1 LRTPLAVHFTC
12 TLPYTRVTLYALLRG
27 DTGMFDFLHDKIDGA
42 LKKIRGRSG
51 LTAADVEATMKEV
64 RTALLEA
71 DVNFKVA
78 KDFCV
83 RVTEQAVGEKIL
95 KSLSPDQQ
103 IIKLVHDEL
112 ASTMGGEASDLDLR
126 AAPPV
131 VILLVG
137 LQGSGKTTTASKLA
151 RLLRDS
157 YKRSPLLVPADVY
170 RPAAIQQ
177 LKTLGGGLQIPVFNT
192 QPTDTPVD
200 IAIRAR
206 DYAQKNM
213 HDVMIIDTAGRLQID
228 TDLMDEL
235 KNIVGAVAPQEI
247 LLVADA
253 MTGQEAVNV
262 AQGFDQT
269 LSLSGLIL
277 TKLDGDARG
286 GAALSMRAVT
296 GKPIKFIGVGEK
308 SDALEPFHPERMAS
322 RILGMGDVMTLI
334 EKAQQQVTLED
345 AEDLENKFRKGQF
358 SFEDFLSQMKMI
370 RKMGSLSSL
379 MSMIPGLN
387 KLAKQVDPEK
397 QEREFRRLEA
407 IILSMTR
414 EERRNYEIING
425 SRRKR
430 IARGSGTSVEEVNR
444 LIKQFIEMRKVMKQ
458 LINLGPGALGGLFGG
473 GGLGGLG
480 GMFGRR

>member
-1 LRTPLAVHFTC
+1 
-12 TLPYTRVTLYALLRG
+12 
-27 DTGMFDFLHDKIDGA
+27 
-42 LKKIRGRSG
+42 
-51 LTAADVEATMKEV
+51 
-64 RTALLEA
+64 
-71 DVNFKVA
+71 
-78 KDFCV
+78 
-83 RVTEQAVGEKIL
+83 
-95 KSLSPDQQ
+95 
-103 IIKLVHDEL
+103 
-112 ASTMGGEASDLDLR
+112 MGGEAAELDLR

-151 RLLRDS
+151 RLLRDTH
-157 YKRSPLLVPADVY
+157 KRSPLLVPADVY

-192 QPTDTPVD
+192 QPTDKPVD

-206 DYAQKNM
+206 DYAQRNM
-213 HDVMIIDTAGRLQID
+213 LDVMIVDTAGRLQID
-228 TDLMDEL
+228 VDLMNEL
-235 KNIVGAVAPQEI
+235 KNIVAVLAPQEI

-262 AQGFDQT
+262 AQGFDQ
-269 LSLSGLIL
+269 SLALTGLVL

-334 EKAQQQVTLED
+334 ERAQQQVTIED
-345 AEDLENKFRKGQF
+345 AEDLEAKFKKGQF
-358 SFEDFLSQMKMI
+358 TFEDFLSQMKMI
-370 RKMGSLSSL
+370 RKMGSISSI

-387 KLAKQVDPEK
+387 KLAKQVDPER
-397 QEREFRRLEA
+397 QEREFKRLEA
-407 IILSMTR
+407 IVLSMTR

-444 LIKQFIEMRKVMKQ
+444 LIKQFMEMRKVMKQ
-458 LINLGPGALGGLFGG
+458 LMNMGPGALGGLFGG
-473 GGLGGLG
+473 GGMGGLG
-480 GMFGRR
+480 GMFGRK

>member
-1 LRTPLAVHFTC
+1 
-12 TLPYTRVTLYALLRG
+12 
-27 DTGMFDFLHDKIDGA
+27 MFDFLHDKIDGA
-42 LKKIRGRSG
+42 LKKIRGRSS
-51 LTAADVEATMKEV
+51 LTAADVESTMKEV
-64 RTALLEA
+64 RTALLEG

-78 KDFCV
+78 KDLCA
-83 RVTEQAVGEKIL
+83 RVTEKAVGESIL

-103 IIKLVHDEL
+103 IIKLVHEEL
-112 ASTMGGEASDLDLR
+112 TATMGGEAAELNLR
-126 AAPPV
+126 ASPPV
-131 VILLVG
+131 VIILVG

-151 RLLRDS
+151 RLLRDD

-177 LKTLGGGLQIPVFNT
+177 LKTLGANLKIPVFDT
-192 QPTDTPVD
+192 QPTDKPVD

-206 DYAQKNM
+206 DFAQKNVC
-213 HDVMIIDTAGRLQID
+213 DVMILDTAGRLQID
-228 TDLMDEL
+228 TALMDEL
-235 KNIVGAVAPQEI
+235 KQIVAAVVPTEI

-262 AQGFDQT
+262 AQGFDQN
-269 LSLSGLIL
+269 LSLTGLIL

-308 SDALEPFHPERMAS
+308 SDALEAFHPERMSS
-322 RILGMGDVMTLI
+322 RILGMGDVLTLI
-334 EKAQQQVTLED
+334 EKAAQQVTVED
-345 AEDLENKFRKGQF
+345 AEDLEKKFKKGNF
-358 SFEDFLSQMKMI
+358 SLEDFLSQMKMI
-370 RKMGSLSSL
+370 RKMGSISSL

-397 QEREFRRLEA
+397 QEREFKKLEA
-407 IILSMTR
+407 IILSMTK

-425 SRRKR
+425 SRRRR
-430 IARGSGTSVEEVNR
+430 IAVGSGTSVEEVNR
-444 LIKQFIEMRKVMKQ
+444 LIKQFVEMRKVMKQ
-458 LINLGPGALGGLFGG
+458 MMKMGPGALGGLFGG
-473 GGLGGLG
+473 QGLGGLG